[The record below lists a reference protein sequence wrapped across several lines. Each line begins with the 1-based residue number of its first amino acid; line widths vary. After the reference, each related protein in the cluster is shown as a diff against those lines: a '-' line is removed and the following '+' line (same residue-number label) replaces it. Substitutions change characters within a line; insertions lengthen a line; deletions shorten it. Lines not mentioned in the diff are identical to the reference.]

1 MAHFWIIAT
10 GILTAVCCSLLGCFL
25 ILRRMAMLGDAIS
38 HAILPGLVIAFLISG
53 SRSSIPML
61 LGAAVI
67 GLLTT
72 VLIEFL
78 STKSKLQA
86 DASIGITFTFLFAVG
101 IILVSS
107 LSGQIDLDQDCVL
120 YGEIAYVPLDKL
132 VLNGINLGPR
142 AIWITGLNLLLVVIF
157 IRFGFKGLQITTFNQ
172 DFAKSL
178 GISVL
183 TWQYVLMASVSL
195 TTVLNFELVGAILVV
210 AFLIVPPA
218 TAYLITT
225 QLKNM
230 LAWSAVFGVL
240 SATLGFFLANLVN
253 GSIAGGMA
261 TAAGAVFTLVFCFKQ
276 LKKRKYPQTVLDK

>member
-1 MAHFWIIAT
+1 MSHLLIIIT
-10 GILTAVCCSLLGCFL
+10 GMLTAICCSLLGCFL
-25 ILRRMAMLGDAIS
+25 ILRKMAMLGDAIS
-38 HAILPGLVIAFLISG
+38 HAVLPGLVIAFLISG
-53 SRSSIPML
+53 SRSSFPML
-61 LGAAVI
+61 IGAAAV

-78 STKSKLQA
+78 SSKSKLQT

-120 YGEIAYVPLDKL
+120 YGEIAYVPLDKISW
-132 VLNGINLGPR
+132 NGLNLGPR
-142 AIWITGLNLLLVVIF
+142 AIWITGFNLLLVLLF
-157 IRFGFKGLQITTFNQ
+157 ILFGYKGLQITTFNQ
-172 DFAKSL
+172 DFAKSIGL
-178 GISVL
+178 GVAA
-183 TWQYVLMASVSL
+183 WQYALMGSVSL

-225 QLKNM
+225 RLKPM
-230 LAWSAVFGVL
+230 LAWSAFFGAL
-240 SATLGFFLANLVN
+240 SAVLGFLLATILN

-261 TAAGAVFTLVFCFKQ
+261 TASGVIFGIILLAKQ
-276 LKKRKYPQTVLDK
+276 FRRKSLSTTSVG